1 MPELDN
7 KAQGQDVKASPSV
20 LQEKKPGFLYLIV
33 FIIGII
39 FVLVGAGLF
48 ESVLGHAYESQLQS
62 IFSTAMA
69 LCLSCIG
76 LGKIKFGTLLDLSI
90 YLAVFLAVY
99 KLLELKNATKQ

>member
-1 MPELDN
+1 MPELDK
-7 KAQGQDVKASPSV
+7 KAQGQDKKTSPPV
-20 LQEKKPGFLYLIV
+20 LQEKKPGVLYLLV
-33 FIIGII
+33 FVVGII

-48 ESVLGHAYESQLQS
+48 ESLLGQAYESQLQS

-99 KLLELKNATKQ
+99 KLLEVKNATKQ